1 MSKLNCWEFKK
12 CGREAGGAKS
22 NELGVCPAT
31 TNADLNGV
39 HGGKN
44 AGRSCWIVAGSMCG
58 GQLQG
63 TFAQKYHNCKICDFY
78 QAVKDEEGSKFEL
91 SIVLLNKIK
100 SFESS
105 SKS

>member
-12 CGREAGGAKS
+12 CGREAGGAKVK
-22 NELGVCPAT
+22 ELGICPAT
-31 TNADLNGV
+31 EMADLEGV

-44 AGRSCWIVAGSMCG
+44 AGRACWIVAGSMCG
-58 GQLQG
+58 GKLQG

-78 QAVKDEEGSKFEL
+78 QAVKNEEGAKFEL

-100 SFESS
+100 HFEGS